1 MLYKLTINS
10 KSIFYLY
17 NIIIW
22 YNILFFDNFFN
33 RSSFTSLR
41 SIFFFN
47 KYIYFTYFSFSFF
60 FFEKKTSDKSFVIL
74 SKIYTFSIFHDV
86 YIYIYIQIYWIV
98 LNECKYTRE
107 NVSSTSI
114 IGSAE
119 SNYPVLQP
127 FGTLKA
133 TRDCLPI
140 KY

>member
-1 MLYKLTINS
+1 MLYKLTIDS

-86 YIYIYIQIYWIV
+86 YIYISKYIESF
-98 LNECKYTRE
+98 LT
-107 NVSSTSI
+107 NVSTRVKTYRQHQLSEALNPI
-114 IGSAE
+114 IPCYSHSAR
-119 SNYPVLQP
+119 SKRLVIAFQ
-127 FGTLKA
+127 
-133 TRDCLPI
+133 
-140 KY
+140 